1 MKLIKNNILSIVLLA
16 CFIFFAIGSIDDDST
31 TSSSKSSKSNSS
43 SSNVDLCRCLLDAQ
57 YGNRNESSCDNA
69 INDYLGFNW
78 KTTNF
83 SKAPAWKNDKWDTL
97 VNKCQ

>member
-1 MKLIKNNILSIVLLA
+1 MKVIKNNILSIILLA
-16 CFIFFAIGSIDDDST
+16 CFIFFAIGSVDDDST
-31 TSSSKSSKSNSS
+31 SSSSKSNSS
-43 SSNVDLCRCLLDAQ
+43 SSNMDLCTCLLDAP
-57 YGNRNESSCDNA
+57 YYNRNESSCDNA

-83 SKAPAWKNDKWDTL
+83 SKAAAWKNDKWDTL

>member
-1 MKLIKNNILSIVLLA
+1 MSEHWSKINYNQNTMNYIK
-16 CFIFFAIGSIDDDST
+16 FYDMIF
-31 TSSSKSSKSNSS
+31 KNY
-43 SSNVDLCRCLLDAQ
+43 AQ

-83 SKAPAWKNDKWDTL
+83 SKAPVWKNDKWDSL

>member
-1 MKLIKNNILSIVLLA
+1 MNVIKNNFLSIIVLGT
-16 CFIFFAIGSIDDDST
+16 FIFVAIGSVDDD
-31 TSSSKSSKSNSS
+31 TSSSSSKSNSS

-57 YGNRNESSCDNA
+57 YGNRNESACDNA

-83 SKAPAWKNDKWDTL
+83 SKAAAWKNDKWDTL

>member
-1 MKLIKNNILSIVLLA
+1 MGLVFT
-16 CFIFFAIGSIDDDST
+16 C
-31 TSSSKSSKSNSS
+31 SKSSKSNSS